1 MQHEAEAATQ
11 RALSAG
17 TLPDPVFR
25 IELDDITNAG
35 SPAGPSLLPW
45 RVGSTKYR
53 LMQPIPFPGKLRLQQ
68 SVARAE
74 AEQADRRA
82 ASAWIEVAA
91 RIRSEHAQHW
101 YLVRN
106 QRLIEE
112 LIDVTASLESIAT
125 ARYAGGLVAQQDA
138 IRAQLERTVLRTELA
153 TMLGERRRVHARLN
167 ALLSRSSTAP
177 LPEPE
182 APAPLAELSL
192 PASETLIGR
201 ALESNTELAA
211 EGARLRAAQ
220 ANRELTYLN
229 RHPDFMLGVMPVQMS
244 TRITMWGLMLEMQVP
259 LQQSSRRAQ
268 ERAAESDVAAVR
280 ERNQALSNQ
289 IKADIEAGLAALQ
302 VAQQTEALAQTHL
315 LPQAQL
321 AVQASM
327 AAYETGRVD
336 FATVL
341 DAQRE
346 LRKARQ
352 MLLRARLDGHL
363 RLAELERL
371 VGGAP

>member
-1 MQHEAEAATQ
+1 M
-11 RALSAG
+11 
-17 TLPDPVFR
+17 
-25 IELDDITNAG
+25 
-35 SPAGPSLLPW
+35 
-45 RVGSTKYR
+45 
-53 LMQPIPFPGKLRLQQ
+53 
-68 SVARAE
+68 
-74 AEQADRRA
+74 
-82 ASAWIEVAA
+82 
-91 RIRSEHAQHW
+91 
-101 YLVRN
+101 
-106 QRLIEE
+106 
-112 LIDVTASLESIAT
+112 
-125 ARYAGGLVAQQDA
+125 AQQDA